1 MLDRFKVPIED
12 QVRVPEDSLRETV
25 TAVFEKMGES
35 PEHAAA
41 GADHL
46 VAADLRGVESHGVSN
61 MLRSYIEYYN
71 EGKIRSDH
79 RMRVVRESRGT
90 AVLDADK
97 GLAIILGPEA
107 MQMAVDKARDVGVGI
122 VTLINAGHSGAIG
135 YHALHAAKQDMVGMC
150 FTAGGTRVA
159 PTFAAEGRLGTN
171 PMAMAAPSRN
181 EAPFLF
187 DAATSSVAHNKIRLA
202 QRVGANILPGWM
214 AEEDG
219 TPIMEEVPPPDSDI
233 PLLLPL
239 GGTRELGSH
248 KGYGLG
254 MMAEILTTLLSGVG
268 SGMVDG
274 ESAARHY
281 FAAYNIEAFTDL
293 DQFKDNMDAM
303 LKTLRT
309 TPPAAGHERVLY
321 PGLLEHEAEQ
331 DRRANGIPL
340 HREVVKWFQ
349 DIAGEFSIP
358 ALRTL

>member
-150 FTAGGTRVA
+150 FHSRGHARRSHVRCGGQTRDESHGHGR
-159 PTFAAEGRLGTN
+159 PFAKRG
-171 PMAMAAPSRN
+171 SV
-181 EAPFLF
+181 PFRRG
-187 DAATSSVAHNKIRLA
+187 H
-202 QRVGANILPGWM
+202 IL
-214 AEEDG
+214 
-219 TPIMEEVPPPDSDI
+219 
-233 PLLLPL
+233 
-239 GGTRELGSH
+239 
-248 KGYGLG
+248 
-254 MMAEILTTLLSGVG
+254 
-268 SGMVDG
+268 
-274 ESAARHY
+274 
-281 FAAYNIEAFTDL
+281 
-293 DQFKDNMDAM
+293 
-303 LKTLRT
+303 
-309 TPPAAGHERVLY
+309 
-321 PGLLEHEAEQ
+321 
-331 DRRANGIPL
+331 RRA
-340 HREVVKWFQ
+340 Q
-349 DIAGEFSIP
+349 
-358 ALRTL
+358 